1 MTGTFRLDDDLW
13 AAAQRWPNKT
23 AVLGVSEAFT
33 YEALADR
40 ARGWAHALAE
50 AGVTAGDRVLLWLR
64 EPEEVVA
71 AVYGTLRLGA
81 TFVPIDGRAPQARA
95 ADVARDADA
104 AAWATDRED
113 GPADGLGRVHPADVT
128 GMASAPVG
136 ATDSFNLA
144 GLLYT
149 SGSTGTPKG
158 VMLSHLNMLFARASV
173 AHALGLRRDDV
184 IMNAL
189 PLSFDYGLYQA
200 LMSVHLGATVALE
213 ATFGFP
219 AAVARRIQTHA
230 ATVVPGVPTTFVSF
244 LRLFERSG
252 VSLPTVRLLTNTAA
266 HLPSEHVRRLQG
278 PFPRAQVALMYGQ
291 TECKRVSVL
300 NPSRDGRRVDSVGRP
315 LPGTSVLL
323 LDDDGQPVP
332 DGEVGTLHVRGP
344 HVMLGYWRRPEATA
358 EKLVPSGR
366 PGERML
372 KTHDLFIRDGDGL
385 LHFVSRRDDVI
396 NRGGVKVAPTAVEE
410 AIGAID
416 GVVEAAVVGVAGGP
430 LGETL
435 RAYVVRRQAGHPSAV
450 TIKKAVASRLDAHHV
465 PQDVR
470 FLDRLPRTENGK
482 VDRRRLAQRSHER
495 AASQPAREE
504 VTRDAR

>member
-13 AAAQRWPNKT
+13 VAEQRWPTKT
-23 AVLGVSEAFT
+23 ALHGVHGAYT
-33 YEALADR
+33 YAALADR
-40 ARGWAHALAE
+40 ARGWSVALSE
-50 AGVTAGDRVLLWLR
+50 AGVNAGDRVLVWLR

-81 TFVPIDGRAPQARA
+81 TFVPIDGRAPTERA
-95 ADVARDADA
+95 AEVARDADA
-104 AAWATDRED
+104 AAWATDRTD
-113 GPADGLGRVHPADVT
+113 GPLGGLPRVTPEDVA
-128 GMASAPVG
+128 GAASAPVG
-136 ATDSFNLA
+136 VVDSFNLA

-149 SGSTGTPKG
+149 SGSTGRPKG

-173 AHALGLRRDDV
+173 AHALGLRGDDV
-184 IMNAL
+184 IMSTL

-200 LMSVHLGATVALE
+200 LMSVHLGATVVLE
-213 ATFGFP
+213 STFGFP
-219 AAVARRIQTHA
+219 IAVARRVQSHA
-230 ATVVPGVPTTFVSF
+230 ATVLPGVPTTFVSF
-244 LRLFERSG
+244 LRLYDRAG

-266 HLPSEHVRRLQG
+266 HLPSDHVRRLQG
-278 PFPRAQVALMYGQ
+278 PFPQAQVALMYGQ

-323 LDDDGQPVP
+323 LGDDGEPVP

-358 EKLVPSGR
+358 EKLVPSDR

-372 KTHDLFIRDGDGL
+372 RTHDLFTRDADGL
-385 LHFVSRRDDVI
+385 LHFVSRRDDVV

-410 AIGAID
+410 AIGGID
-416 GVVEAAVVGVAGGP
+416 GVVEVAVVGVP
-430 LGETL
+430 DPQLGEAL

-450 TIKKAVASRLDAHHV
+450 TIKKGVASKLDAHHV

-470 FLDRLPRTENGK
+470 FLDRLPRTANGK
-482 VDRRRLAQRSHER
+482 VDRRRLALRSHEP
-495 AASQPAREE
+495 ALSQPAHEE
-504 VTRDAR
+504 VSSDAR